1 MTKSDRQN
9 KTPAKS
15 TDRVENILAYMTAG
29 VIGVSIL
36 TIIIVLIAYFFGYHE
51 LPALLAL
58 IPLIGMPLGMLLII
72 TLVLVSARRRRREA
86 K

>member
-1 MTKSDRQN
+1 MTKSDRPS
-9 KTPAKS
+9 KSPAQS
-15 TDRVENILAYMTAG
+15 SDRAENILAYMTAG

-36 TIIIVLIAYFFGYHE
+36 TIIAVLIAYFVGYRE
-51 LPALLAL
+51 MPALLAL

-72 TLVLVSARRRRREA
+72 TLVLVSARRRRRES